1 MDSTF
6 DEVTESRS
14 QEESNP
20 ALAKRAVIE
29 AQAFAGFW
37 IRFWAFILDWL
48 VVWGVNHLTVSPIFS
63 LFGWSKGGGWFSP
76 FSVTTTIVFLL
87 YFAIMT
93 KIFQQTLG
101 KMVFGIKVVSLQP
114 EKRLAWD
121 VIFFREIVG
130 RYINTLFVLYA
141 VVGFSP
147 KSKGFMITLPI
158 RWSSMNI
165 YMKKQKQT
173 YNQRSL
179 AGYRSNSFFM
189 IGYKIQNESHNR
201 RGSIICYGGSEHS
214 ALRLDRS
221 FFVPWDLI
229 DLHESDH
236 FTGLFTC
243 K

>member
-14 QEESNP
+14 QEGESRP
-20 ALAKRAVIE
+20 TLAKRTSIE

-114 EKRLAWD
+114 EKKLPWMSFSLEKLWGDILIR
-121 VIFFREIVG
+121 F
-130 RYINTLFVLYA
+130 LFSMLWL
-141 VVGFSP
+141 GSRR
-147 KSKGFMITLPI
+147 KSKGFMTTLQI
-158 RWSSMNI
+158 RWLFMNI
-165 YMKKQKQT
+165 YMKNRIKRITKE
-173 YNQRSL
+173 SL
-179 AGYRSNSFFM
+179 AGYRSNSFL
-189 IGYKIQNESHNR
+189 G
-201 RGSIICYGGSEHS
+201 
-214 ALRLDRS
+214 DW
-221 FFVPWDLI
+221 V
-229 DLHESDH
+229 
-236 FTGLFTC
+236 
-243 K
+243 

>member
-14 QEESNP
+14 QEGESRP
-20 ALAKRAVIE
+20 TLAKRTSIE
-29 AQAFAGFW
+29 AQAYAGFW

-93 KIFQQTLG
+93 KVFQQTLG

-114 EKRLAWD
+114 EKKLSWD

-141 VVGFSP
+141 VVGFTP
-147 KSKGFMITLPI
+147 
-158 RWSSMNI
+158 
-165 YMKKQKQT
+165 KKQGVHDYFADTVVVHEHLYEKT
-173 YNQRSL
+173 E
-179 AGYRSNSFFM
+179 SN
-189 IGYKIQNESHNR
+189 
-201 RGSIICYGGSEHS
+201 
-214 ALRLDRS
+214 A
-221 FFVPWDLI
+221 
-229 DLHESDH
+229 
-236 FTGLFTC
+236 
-243 K
+243 